1 MRAVS
6 VAAVVLAAG
15 ASRRLGRPKQALEV
29 GSETLLARAVR
40 MAREAGLDPVIVVVA
55 DLTLAK
61 LLRPAEAT
69 ILLNA
74 DASEGIAS
82 SIRVGIAGAKQLDV
96 SGAVLMTCDQV
107 AVTSDHLRSLCARPD
122 FAAGS
127 AYAGAIGIPAYF
139 PVSAFENLLQLR
151 GDRGARNLLQN
162 ARSIATEALSLDVDT
177 KEDLQ
182 RARQLLENER
192 LS

>member
-1 MRAVS
+1 VS

-15 ASRRLGRPKQALEV
+15 ASRRLGRPKQTVEI
-29 GSETLLARAVR
+29 GGETLLARAVR
-40 MAREAGLDPVIVVVA
+40 VAREARLDPVIVVVA
-55 DLTLAK
+55 DPALAQ
-61 LLRPAEAT
+61 LLRPGGVT
-69 ILLNA
+69 VLLNL

-82 SIRVGIAGAKQLDV
+82 SIRVGIAGAKRLDV
-96 SGAVLMTCDQV
+96 SGAILMTCDQV
-107 AVTSDHLRSLCARPD
+107 AVTADHLCSLCARPE

-139 PVSAFENLLQLR
+139 PVAAFENLLQLQ
-151 GDRGARNLLQN
+151 GDRGARDLLQD
-162 ARSIATEALSLDVDT
+162 ARSVATEALNLDVDT
-177 KEDLQ
+177 EEDFQ